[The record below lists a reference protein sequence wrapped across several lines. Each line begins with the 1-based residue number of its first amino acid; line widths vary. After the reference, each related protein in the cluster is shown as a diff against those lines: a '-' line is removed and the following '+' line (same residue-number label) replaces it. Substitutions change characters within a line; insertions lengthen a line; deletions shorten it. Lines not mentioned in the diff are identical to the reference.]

1 MVIGSARDIM
11 AAVKAPRAVFVNFP
25 LGHNTGKP
33 FDRELQMSILKD
45 ALSALVTIKQP
56 GTIVDLPYQWSEDDS
71 WERSGVAASGD

>member
-33 FDRELQMSILKD
+33 FDRELQMSIVRD
-45 ALSALVTIKQP
+45 ALAALATIEQP
-56 GTIVDLPYQWSEDDS
+56 GTIEDLPYQWSEDDF
-71 WERSGVAASGD
+71 WERPGGTSVGD

>member
-1 MVIGSARDIM
+1 MVIGSAREIM

-45 ALSALVTIKQP
+45 ALSALTTNEQP
-56 GTIVDLPYQWSEDDS
+56 GPIEDLPYRWSEDDS
-71 WERSGVAASGD
+71 WERPASG

>member
-1 MVIGSARDIM
+1 M

-33 FDRELQMSILKD
+33 FDRELQMSILGD
-45 ALSALVTIKQP
+45 ALAALATIEEP

-71 WERSGVAASGD
+71 WERPADG

>member
-11 AAVKAPRAVFVNFP
+11 TAVKAPRAVFVNFP

-45 ALSALVTIKQP
+45 ALSALATIEQP

-71 WERSGVAASGD
+71 WERPGVAAGGD

>member
-45 ALSALVTIKQP
+45 ALSALTTIEQP
-56 GTIVDLPYQWSEDDS
+56 GTIVDLPYRWSEDDS
-71 WERSGVAASGD
+71 WERPASG